1 MVMDIM
7 KKTIRNEVII
17 GNAHL
22 LDLEV
27 LVPDRPAR
35 LLAMGNL
42 ARNRAPASDNPKVE
56 SLSAINYLVVGA
68 GGDIYQ
74 MMEAVSRIKEKNP
87 RLKVIL
93 ADSLETPM
101 FPTNQENKPAGVER
115 IIYASKKMSDAS
127 RGLLYHKAGILT
139 GCGGSLACGVAFTL
153 ADKIGTAAT
162 VAFTITNF
170 DLNILDQLQQ

>member
-7 KKTIRNEVII
+7 KTTIRNEVII
-17 GNAHL
+17 GKFPDFLTQRNTAFEGNAHL

-42 ARNRAPASDNPKVE
+42 ARNRVPASDNPKVE

-74 MMEAVSRIKEKNP
+74 MMEAVSRIKERNP
-87 RLKVIL
+87 RLKV
-93 ADSLETPM
+93 
-101 FPTNQENKPAGVER
+101 N
-115 IIYASKKMSDAS
+115 Y
-127 RGLLYHKAGILT
+127 
-139 GCGGSLACGVAFTL
+139 
-153 ADKIGTAAT
+153 
-162 VAFTITNF
+162 
-170 DLNILDQLQQ
+170 LNPY

>member
-7 KKTIRNEVII
+7 EKTIRKEVII

-35 LLAMGNL
+35 LLALGNL
-42 ARNRAPASDNPKVE
+42 ARNRAPAEDNPWVE

-74 MMEAVSRIKEKNP
+74 LMEAVSKIKEKNP
-87 RLKVIL
+87 SLKVIL
-93 ADSLETPM
+93 ADSLETPI
-101 FPTNQENKPAGVER
+101 FPSGPNNKPLGVER
-115 IIYASKKMSDAS
+115 IIQVSKKMADAS
-127 RGLLYHKAGILT
+127 RAFLHQKAGILT
-139 GCGGSLACGVAFTL
+139 GHVAGLACGVAFSL
-153 ADKIGTAAT
+153 ADKIEIETT

-170 DLNILDQLQQ
+170 DLSLLEQLQQ

>member
-1 MVMDIM
+1 M
-7 KKTIRNEVII
+7 KQTIRNEVII

-42 ARNRAPASDNPKVE
+42 AMNRAPASDNPKVE
-56 SLSAINYLVVGA
+56 SLSAIDYLVVGA

-93 ADSLETPM
+93 ADSLETPF
-101 FPTNQENKPAGVER
+101 FPIGPNNKPPGVER
-115 IIYASKKMSDAS
+115 IIHVSRKMADAS
-127 RGLLYHKAGILT
+127 RGFLHHKAGILT
-139 GCGGSLACGVAFTL
+139 GPGGGLACGVAFSL
-153 ADKIGTAAT
+153 ADKIEIETT

-170 DLNILDQLQQ
+170 DLGLLEQLEQ